1 MRALSLILGVFCLAG
16 CTGPDIV
23 PVQGTVPAAVYP
35 GDTGAVVRVPADPIS
50 ASAANASPAKLDSP
64 QDRYD
69 DTVRRGQLKEAART
83 GLGLMTGSQSCAT
96 PGGVVAAPT
105 PLSKPC
111 GIEPL
116 DDFSLGAQR
125 R

>member
-23 PVQGTVPAAVYP
+23 PVQGAVPAAVYP
-35 GDTGAVVRVPADPIS
+35 GDTGVVVRVPADSVS
-50 ASAANASPAKLDSP
+50 ASAANASPTNLDSP
-64 QDRYD
+64 QARYD
-69 DTVRRGQLKEAART
+69 DMVRRGQLKEAART
-83 GLGLMTGSQSCAT
+83 GLGVMTGSQSCT
-96 PGGVVAAPT
+96 NPNGVVAAPT

-111 GIEPL
+111 GVEPL